1 MLCLFYTIKLAGCR
15 IDCNRITILFTTI
28 NCLLILPK
36 ITLNQIMS
44 KNKIAKNTGSMSIAV
59 FLSRILGLVRDILM
73 TNFFGTS
80 YVADAFQ
87 VAYQLPNL
95 LRKLF
100 GEGALSAAFVPLYA
114 EIGVK
119 EGRARQISFALNI
132 LSVLCAFLL
141 LLSGLGMLLAPL
153 IVKLFAPGFDP
164 VTSHLAAK
172 LTRIMFPYLLL
183 IGFSST
189 LISILNSH
197 DYFFLPG
204 LSSAFLNI
212 GMILTLGVF
221 LLLVPVSSHE
231 EKIVIWSIGVIL
243 GGLLQTIIN
252 FPILKKIGYRF
263 RLILD
268 TRNEAIKVVW
278 QRFLPGVWGLA
289 VRQVNLAVDMIL
301 ASLLATGSI
310 AALNYGNRLMQL
322 PLGIIGVS
330 AGVAVLPLFSR
341 YIAEERWDD
350 LQEGLRFSLLSIA
363 YIMVPVTA
371 LMIIFGKDLISI
383 IFLRGAFN
391 ENSLHMTYQA
401 FIFYSLGLTVFSMN
415 RVIIPV
421 FYAHKDTRTPVKIS
435 VVIVIANIILNLILM
450 QFLQHAGLALA
461 TSISALLQLFIL
473 NLYIRRKYTHIV
485 IRSLIPSLL
494 KIFLLTVL
502 VSFCVFLAVNYFPV
516 EGKFMLLIRLVILGS
531 IFLIVY
537 LTGSILLKIEYSR
550 ETLRSLWKKIRR

>member
-1 MLCLFYTIKLAGCR
+1 MFQL
-15 IDCNRITILFTTI
+15 N
-28 NCLLILPK
+28 ILPK
-36 ITLNQIMS
+36 NFKIWIMS
-44 KNKIAKNTGSMSIAV
+44 KNRIAKNTGSMSIAV

-100 GEGALSAAFVPLYA
+100 GEGALSAAFVPLYS

-119 EGRARQISFALNI
+119 EGKASQIRFALNI

-141 LLSGLGMLLAPL
+141 ILSGLGILLAPV
-153 IVKLFAPGFDP
+153 IVKIFAPGFDP
-164 VTSHLAAK
+164 VTSQLAAK

-212 GMILTLGVF
+212 GMIATLVIF
-221 LLLVPVSSHE
+221 LLIDPVSSHE
-231 EKIVIWSIGVIL
+231 EKIVTWSIGVII
-243 GGLLQTIIN
+243 GGILQTIIN
-252 FPILKKIGYRF
+252 FPILKRIGYR
-263 RLILD
+263 LKPVLD
-268 TRNEAIKVVW
+268 VSSAAVKAVW
-278 QRFLPGVWGLA
+278 QKFLPGVWGLA
-289 VRQVNLAVDMIL
+289 IRQVNLAVDMIL

-341 YIAEERWDD
+341 YIAEKRWHD
-350 LQEGLRFSLLSIA
+350 LEEGLRFSLISIA
-363 YIMVPVTA
+363 YIMLPLTA
-371 LMIIFGKDLISI
+371 LMIIFGRDLISI
-383 IFLRGAFN
+383 IFMRGAFN
-391 ENSLHMTYQA
+391 ENSLQMTYQA
-401 FIFYSLGLTVFSMN
+401 FLFYSLGLTFFSMN

-421 FYAHKDTRTPVKIS
+421 FYAHKNTKTPVKIS
-435 VVIVIANIILNLILM
+435 AVIVVLNIALNIILM
-450 QFLQHAGLALA
+450 QFMQHAGLALA
-461 TSISALLQLFIL
+461 TTISSLVQLLIL
-473 NLYIRRKYTHIV
+473 YYYLQKKYSHIKIRNVLNST
-485 IRSLIPSLL
+485 L
-494 KIFLLTVL
+494 KIILLTL
-502 VSFCVFLAVNYFPV
+502 LLSTGLYFANNLFAVS
-516 EGKFMLLIRLVILGS
+516 GKFL
-531 IFLIVY
+531 
-537 LTGSILLKIEYSR
+537 ILLKLVVLSSCFLIIYGAGSFLFNIEYSR
-550 ETLRSLWKKIRR
+550 ETILSIWKKIRR